1 MKKRTC
7 YQTLCLAKKTWILSE
22 QFSLRIESTA
32 YKRTR
37 EKRPMFS
44 LITNF
49 ATFHCYC
56 KKNIS
61 SLETRL
67 NPGCTMWLQLLGHI
81 FNIASLIIITP
92 SYTKKYLSLQWT
104 LPCISFYE
112 TIIVMFAAHLSIH
125 KLTDNILME
134 LL

>member
-1 MKKRTC
+1 
-7 YQTLCLAKKTWILSE
+7 
-22 QFSLRIESTA
+22 
-32 YKRTR
+32 
-37 EKRPMFS
+37 MFS

-92 SYTKKYLSLQWT
+92 SYTKNTYRYNEPFLAFPFMKQ
-104 LPCISFYE
+104 
-112 TIIVMFAAHLSIH
+112 
-125 KLTDNILME
+125 
-134 LL
+134 